1 MRKMAMPP
9 SIITSLS
16 GIFVLF
22 APAGKTGC
30 LAIRPRAGAPARGS
44 IASCSPAVLVRSNLG
59 TTSTTCPPSSPHART
74 TLRSMTCSPGLSPNG
89 SPLQKSPLP
98 DSSTPQPALG
108 FLTISLHTIDHQPR
122 GAITFAHNGCRKLRA
137 YAYDSSCL
145 TVSTFNLGGH
155 PYSAS
160 NLQ

>member
-1 MRKMAMPP
+1 
-9 SIITSLS
+9 
-16 GIFVLF
+16 
-22 APAGKTGC
+22 
-30 LAIRPRAGAPARGS
+30 
-44 IASCSPAVLVRSNLG
+44 
-59 TTSTTCPPSSPHART
+59 
-74 TLRSMTCSPGLSPNG
+74 MTCSPGISPNG

-98 DSSTPQPALG
+98 DSSTPPPALG

-155 PYSAS
+155 TYSAS
-160 NLQ
+160 NLQLARFTDLKPRTEGAMLQGAIGEFRSQVRFAGAAYDEPIFTVAYQFQWFCL